1 MLKYFWNIMSKSVSV
16 GRVSLLVWLPSRREK
31 ACLFFMTRL
40 CAFGRE
46 GEPFL
51 YRDRKPA
58 RGGVHP
64 PKKRICTK
72 GECLQKTV
80 NHPPRLREP
89 QRKSTNNG
97 KYSRCC
103 MAMSFRKEALVIPRL
118 RSSRGN
124 PSPNEVADCH
134 APFIFVQGA
143 RNDLLN

>member
-58 RGGVHP
+58 RGVVHP
-64 PKKRICTK
+64 QKSEYVRKGNVYKKRSTTHRGCGSRKESQPT
-72 GECLQKTV
+72 TV
-80 NHPPRLREP
+80 NTAGAVWRCH
-89 QRKSTNNG
+89 SG
-97 KYSRCC
+97 KKPL
-103 MAMSFRKEALVIPRL
+103 SFRGCVAAVGIRLQMRLQIATPPSSLFRALAMT
-118 RSSRGN
+118 S
-124 PSPNEVADCH
+124 
-134 APFIFVQGA
+134 
-143 RNDLLN
+143 

>member
-1 MLKYFWNIMSKSVSV
+1 MLKYFWSIMSKSVSV

-58 RGGVHP
+58 RGVVHP
-64 PKKRICTK
+64 QKSEYVRKGNVYKKR
-72 GECLQKTV
+72 
-80 NHPPRLREP
+80 
-89 QRKSTNNG
+89 STTHRGCGSRNNG

-134 APFIFVQGA
+134 APFIFVQSA

>member
-1 MLKYFWNIMSKSVSV
+1 MSKSVSV

-58 RGGVHP
+58 RGVVHP
-64 PKKRICTK
+64 RKSEYVRKGNVYKKRSTTHRGC
-72 GECLQKTV
+72 GS
-80 NHPPRLREP
+80 
-89 QRKSTNNG
+89 RKESQPKD

-134 APFIFVQGA
+134 APFFFVQGA
-143 RNDLLN
+143 RNDLLI